1 MVTVET
7 SSESQALLLHQSTTT
22 GITWRVLLRP
32 ELRRSGES
40 QVVKF
45 VKLGRK
51 SKLLDQV
58 IGWGGGSHRTQQAGR
73 PGQHRVQGLTGEG
86 STWLGIS
93 WDGLSVCWYGSGYG
107 VWVLR
112 TLPLSGRQGA

>member
-1 MVTVET
+1 M
-7 SSESQALLLHQSTTT
+7 
-22 GITWRVLLRP
+22 
-32 ELRRSGES
+32 
-40 QVVKF
+40 
-45 VKLGRK
+45 KLGRK

-86 STWLGIS
+86 ATWLGIS

-112 TLPLSGRQGA
+112 TPRSEAGRRPGIENILSSRLLNLDVSHAMDYSSWT